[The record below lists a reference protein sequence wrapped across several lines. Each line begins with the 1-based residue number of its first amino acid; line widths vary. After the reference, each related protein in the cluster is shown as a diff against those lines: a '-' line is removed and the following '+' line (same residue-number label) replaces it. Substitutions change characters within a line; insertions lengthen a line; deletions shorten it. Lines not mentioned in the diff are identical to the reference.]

1 MEIGHRKRKS
11 KLPENNCPHCNK
23 KQVGERTVDNII
35 VPIYMCGTI
44 GEEQSLICKELVKWD
59 EYKPKRPE
67 ES

>member
-1 MEIGHRKRKS
+1 
-11 KLPENNCPHCNK
+11 LPENNCPHCNK